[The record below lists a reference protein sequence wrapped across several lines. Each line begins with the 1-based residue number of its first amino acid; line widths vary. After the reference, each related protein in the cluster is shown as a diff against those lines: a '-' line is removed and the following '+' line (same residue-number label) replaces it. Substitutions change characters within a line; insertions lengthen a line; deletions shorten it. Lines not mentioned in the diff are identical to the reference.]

1 MSVRDDRLPPFAWL
15 ALDALTTIR
24 DKAPSAQ
31 VASTRNV
38 YVALAEAASRAL
50 DGQQARF
57 KTTRAELAHL
67 AGVSTKTVDRC
78 CAILAEIGLLS
89 VDARVDDDGRTLPSV
104 YRLSRGDI
112 MSPPLV
118 SGEDTESPPIT
129 HAGRNGKKTEAPT
142 AQIAREA
149 ITYRGKR
156 VPAAVAD
163 AATVAVTSWAQRTGQ
178 TLRPLTA
185 RGKPTESLTRVIGA
199 MLDFPEV
206 VELWPAM
213 IDRALA
219 APWWSDDAP
228 GVGVV
233 FGPNVRERM
242 IEQAKRPAIAASAA
256 GNVHHIRP
264 AGETRFDRAQE
275 SLRVLHDQLVAEGR

>member
-57 KTTRAELAHL
+57 KTTRAELA
-67 AGVSTKTVDRC
+67 
-78 CAILAEIGLLS
+78 
-89 VDARVDDDGRTLPSV
+89 
-104 YRLSRGDI
+104 
-112 MSPPLV
+112 PLV